1 MALSLR
7 KLPYCIIANKA
18 VDKYVRMERGRYAA
32 LLSEIKRSGLQFAT
46 ASELN
51 PVMYAASAAAA
62 RSTTDKPLQLASEH
76 LSTRQKIIQFVI
88 SAAAVVG
95 GGGGNCATK
104 KTTRGDGV
112 RAARWETE
120 GRKLSPRSG
129 FALD

>member
-76 LSTRQKIIQFVI
+76 LSTRQKNYTICHFRRGRRRRRRRQLRYKEDD
-88 SAAAVVG
+88 ARRRGARRAM
-95 GGGGNCATK
+95 
-104 KTTRGDGV
+104 GDG
-112 RAARWETE
+112 RTE
-120 GRKLSPRSG
+120 AVP
-129 FALD
+129 A